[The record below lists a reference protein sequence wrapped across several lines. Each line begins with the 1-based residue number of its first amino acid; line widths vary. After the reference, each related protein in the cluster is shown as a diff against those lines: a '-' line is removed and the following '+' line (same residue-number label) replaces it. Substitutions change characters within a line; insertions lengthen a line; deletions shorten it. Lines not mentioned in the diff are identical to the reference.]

1 MFPKLELSVIFLV
14 GFFLSFPLIAAEKT
28 QKGCPPFSLTVYMG
42 EDTKIQKTFPGCV
55 GKWNSE
61 HEYFETIP
69 LDPATET
76 APWICDLE
84 ATPTGKG
91 TSRVNLSCSIDSVT
105 LTSKKFSPEASTG
118 ITCGKNTNNET
129 ELRLN
134 IVRTD
139 PKKPSH
145 RVIVVK
151 CGD

>member
-1 MFPKLELSVIFLV
+1 MIFKLEFFVIFLI
-14 GFFLSFPLIAAEKT
+14 GLFLSLPLIAAEKT
-28 QKGCPPFSLTVYMG
+28 QKGCPPFSLTVYMDK
-42 EDTKIQKTFPGCV
+42 DTKIQKTFPGCV

-61 HEYFETIP
+61 FEYFETIP
-69 LDPATET
+69 VDPATET

-91 TSRVNLSCSIDSVT
+91 TSRVNLSCSINSVKVE
-105 LTSKKFSPEASTG
+105 SKNFIPEASTG

-145 RVIVVK
+145 RVIVVR